1 MPYAKRS
8 ELPES
13 VQNVLPAH
21 AQDIYKETFNSAMD
35 EYGNDESR
43 AHAVA
48 WGAVKKKYH
57 KNEETGKWE
66 EGPSGES

>member
-1 MPYAKRS
+1 MPYANRS

-13 VQNVLPAH
+13 VQHVLPAH
-21 AQDIYKETFNSAMD
+21 AQGIYKEAFNHAWD
-35 EYGNDESR
+35 EYGHDESR

-48 WGAVKKKYH
+48 WGAVKKHYH

-66 EGPSGES
+66 EGPSGD